1 MKKLNHVAIIMD
13 GNGRWAQL
21 RNKPRTF
28 GHIKGARMAK
38 KIITHAS
45 DIGLKHMTLYT
56 FSSENWLRPVS
67 EVSFLMKLL
76 ERYLK
81 KETENLFKKNIKFN
95 VIGEIEKLPTHIQSS
110 IQYAKNRTQ
119 GCTGLEVCF
128 AISYGSR
135 QEITN
140 AVKKIATK
148 ISNNEIQISEID
160 ETMLNENLMTASRP
174 DPDLVIR
181 TSGEY
186 RLSNFLMWQCAY
198 SEFFFL
204 DTLWPDFTTVEFD
217 HACNSYYSRHRRFGK
232 IESTSHVESLNH

>member
-28 GHIKGARMAK
+28 GHIKGARIAK

-45 DIGLKHMTLYT
+45 DIGLKYMTLYT
-56 FSSENWLRPVS
+56 FSSENWLRPVT
-67 EVSFLMKLL
+67 EVSFLMTLL
-76 ERYLK
+76 ERYIK
-81 KETENLFKKNIKFN
+81 KETENLFKKNIKFT
-95 VIGEIEKLPTHIQSS
+95 VIGEIEKLPAHIQSS

-119 GCTGLEVCF
+119 NCTGLEVCF

-140 AVKKIATK
+140 AVKKIARQV
-148 ISNNEIQISEID
+148 SNGEIQVSEID
-160 ETMLNENLMTASRP
+160 EAMLNGNLMTCTKP

-198 SEFFFL
+198 SEFFFS

-217 HACNSYYSRHRRFGK
+217 HACNSYHSRNRRFGK
-232 IESTSHVESLNH
+232 IESSVHAESINY